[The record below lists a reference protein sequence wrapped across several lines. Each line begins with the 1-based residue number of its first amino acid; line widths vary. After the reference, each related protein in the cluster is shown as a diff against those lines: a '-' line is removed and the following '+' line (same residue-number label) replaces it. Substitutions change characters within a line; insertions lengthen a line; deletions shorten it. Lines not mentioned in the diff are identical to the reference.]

1 MEQDFYSIVILAI
14 LMTPLCFPLQEII
27 FNIDPLSISDR
38 KLKRFRTRLNRRLN
52 DVNDYSNVFSS
63 TTTELPVGEIIPEFT
78 TDQLSAIR
86 FGDWKMITGEI
97 GYNRIIPNPI
107 TEIYRCELLKII
119 LLLIVSVFIGM
130 NIVTNLVSFKRF
142 NTLPLFELN

>member
-52 DVNDYSNVFSS
+52 DVNDYGNVFSS

-107 TEIYRCELLKII
+107 TEIYRCELLKNYFASDRICVYWHEYCDKLSFIQAVQHLAII
-119 LLLIVSVFIGM
+119 
-130 NIVTNLVSFKRF
+130 
-142 NTLPLFELN
+142 